1 MKKLI
6 VALVAIVALSA
17 SAMAQGK
24 GGEFSLGLRLGDAWF
39 TSFDNSYGSDWGFNI
54 ELSGVYNLSSS
65 NRIEAELGWADYSW
79 SAYGVHHANGYLH
92 LAGSYQWYW
101 NIIKGLG
108 WYVGPSANLGV
119 WIYDAHYSGY
129 HSSDAAFCL
138 GVGGQIGIQYDFD
151 FPLQLSLDTR
161 PSINFGIPGDI
172 KGSAYFWPTWFNF
185 SVRYRF

>member
-6 VALVAIVALSA
+6 VALVAIVTLSA
-17 SAMAQGK
+17 SAMAQGNA
-24 GGEFSLGLRLGDAWF
+24 GEFSLGLRLGDSWF
-39 TSFDNSYGSDWGFNI
+39 SSFDSYYGNHWGFNI

-65 NRIEAELGWADYSW
+65 NRIEAELGWADYSGKN
-79 SAYGVHHANGYLH
+79 YANGYLH

-101 NIIKGLG
+101 NIVKGLG
-108 WYVGPSANLGV
+108 WFVGPAANLGV
-119 WIYDAHYSGY
+119 WISDYHYANY
-129 HSSDAAFCL
+129 HSSNAAFCI
-138 GVGGQIGIQYDFD
+138 GVGAQVGIQYDFD

-172 KGSAYFWPTWFNF
+172 TGSAYFWPTWFNF